1 MSPSVRRVLSLALIA
16 YATVLV
22 IVLLNPSPAIGSEL
36 VSRVAALGTR
46 LHFPAQFVVSARVE
60 FGLNVL
66 AFMPLSLLGSL
77 LRPTVS
83 VSAWIAAGFVGS
95 MLVELIQTAQPDR
108 SATHSDVVANT
119 LGAALGA
126 LAAWVVL
133 RARRQ

>member
-1 MSPSVRRVLSLALIA
+1 MTSSTQRRLTIALVAYVCVLA
-16 YATVLV
+16 V
-22 IVLLNPSPAIGSEL
+22 VLLNPSPAIGSGL
-36 VSRVAALGTR
+36 VSQVTSWGVWLNAPTPFLVG
-46 LHFPAQFVVSARVE
+46 ARIE

-66 AFMPLSLLGSL
+66 AFVPLSLLGSL

-83 VSAWIAAGFVGS
+83 VSAWIAAGFAGS
-95 MLVELIQTAQPDR
+95 LLVELIQTVQPDR

-133 RARRQ
+133 RAQRQ